1 MFNLPINKK
10 KKVRVQLTL
19 TTGIWQQGFGDEI
32 LEKMEKNFIWNK
44 EMEECAENT
53 WKQIYNP
60 NQIPVTLIWND
71 LEFMS

>member
-1 MFNLPINKK
+1 MFPTKIKFNQVRVQLTYQQK

-19 TTGIWQQGFGDEI
+19 TTRIWQQGFGDEI

-53 WKQIYNP
+53 
-60 NQIPVTLIWND
+60 
-71 LEFMS
+71 

>member
-53 WKQIYNP
+53 
-60 NQIPVTLIWND
+60 
-71 LEFMS
+71 

>member
-1 MFNLPINKK
+1 MFPTKIKFNQVRVQLTYQQK

-19 TTGIWQQGFGDEI
+19 TTGIRQQGFGDEI

-53 WKQIYNP
+53 
-60 NQIPVTLIWND
+60 
-71 LEFMS
+71 